1 MGSGGLDGRAR
12 NHSGSSPCQCSNS
25 HSIFLS
31 NVCQPELLAGKRY
44 NEDVDTYSFGVVLF
58 EIAAARLP
66 YAKERQAYKESGG
79 KGVNMKMM
87 REISKGLRKPELAG
101 EPGCRRFR
109 VGGSFKKCRSSFLA
123 FRVHVAL
130 LLIAR
135 RSLCY
140 YLKQYSSTA

>member
-1 MGSGGLDGRAR
+1 MGKYSLSVNCEIAT
-12 NHSGSSPCQCSNS
+12 HSPAQTF
-25 HSIFLS
+25 FLS
-31 NVCQPELLAGKRY
+31 QPELLAGKRY
-44 NEDVDTYSFGVVLF
+44 SEDIDTYSFGVVLF

-66 YAKERQAYKESGG
+66 YARERQAYKESGG

-123 FRVHVAL
+123 CRVHVAL
-130 LLIAR
+130 LLIAQP
-135 RSLCY
+135 SL
-140 YLKQYSSTA
+140 LLLSISNSNQALREV